1 MTIDYEYD
9 FGSTTALMITVVN
22 YRIGYWAKEKVTIL
36 SRNNPYVFLC
46 SQCGEK
52 PAVSICLEC
61 AWEGPEEGLLC
72 EDCSKTHACGED
84 MLMGICNSPRMG
96 VCGYCGSNLYPDQF
110 MADTELG
117 APADD

>member
-52 PAVSICLEC
+52 PAESAWNVPGKGRRRACCARIAARPMHVGKIC
-61 AWEGPEEGLLC
+61 
-72 EDCSKTHACGED
+72 
-84 MLMGICNSPRMG
+84 
-96 VCGYCGSNLYPDQF
+96 
-110 MADTELG
+110 
-117 APADD
+117 

>member
-61 AWEGPEEGLLC
+61 AWGRYADGNMQFSQDGGLRLLRKQSVSGPVHG
-72 EDCSKTHACGED
+72 
-84 MLMGICNSPRMG
+84 RYG
-96 VCGYCGSNLYPDQF
+96 VGRTG
-110 MADTELG
+110 
-117 APADD
+117 

>member
-52 PAVSICLEC
+52 PAVSICLGR
-61 AWEGPEEGLLC
+61 AGGGLAVRGLQQDPC
-72 EDCSKTHACGED
+72 MWGRYADGNMQFSQDGGLRLLRKQSVSESVHG
-84 MLMGICNSPRMG
+84 RYG
-96 VCGYCGSNLYPDQF
+96 VGRTG
-110 MADTELG
+110 
-117 APADD
+117 